1 MSATPVIEAMKAAGS
16 WNAAW
21 DNAAALDAEWLETFL
36 DAGTLPLRRGV
47 LEPKVYEFLA
57 IAVDA
62 ACTHMYAPGTRRH
75 IAKALDLGATPEEI
89 IAVLQAVAAL
99 GIHSVALGTPILM
112 EEMNQRGLAAPNP
125 RGE

>member
-1 MSATPVIEAMKAAGS
+1 MSVTPVIEAMKAAGS
-16 WNAAW
+16 WNSAW
-21 DNAAALDAEWLETFL
+21 DDAAALDAEWLETFL

-75 IAKALDLGATPEEI
+75 IAKALDLGATPQEI
-89 IAVLQAVAAL
+89 MSVLQAVAVL
-99 GIHSVALGTPILM
+99 GIHSVALGAPILM